1 MGRVVI
7 SEETCKGCEA
17 CVLVCPAKILKLSD
31 HLNESGYHPVS
42 CIDQSKCT
50 GCASCFRVCPDIVF
64 EIYR

>member
-7 SEETCKGCEA
+7 SEEICKGCEA
-17 CVLVCPAKILKLSD
+17 CVSVCPSKILKLSD